1 MTLKELLNDIWGI
14 KKALL
19 LTTATNGLTAKDRL
33 LAVATFKVIPDNT
46 DDKVNLLMQTTT
58 GVDLQQSSQYHMISE
73 SDMQNYGISESAF
86 RHSFE
91 KLFEDNP
98 VVFTYNTGFQHN
110 FLGKVSEDINL
121 KLYELP
127 IIEKAIRNKYCFDEE
142 ELISIDRFYRACFEN
157 TTPTSINSVCRNLGM
172 TKSPAPGEL
181 PLLRTL
187 DVLRKLYS
195 VALTEEVSLLPS

>member
-1 MTLKELLNDIWGI
+1 MTLKELLNETWGI
-14 KKALL
+14 KHALL

-33 LAVATFKVIPDNT
+33 LAIATVKVLPEGSDEKPD
-46 DDKVNLLMQTTT
+46 LLMQATT
-58 GVDLQQSSQYHMISE
+58 GMDLQQSSQYHMISE
-73 SDMQNYGISESAF
+73 TDMQNYGLSESAF
-86 RHSFE
+86 RNSFE
-91 KLFEDNP
+91 NLVGDTT
-98 VVFTYNTGFQHN
+98 VIFTYNAGFQYT
-110 FLGKVSEDINL
+110 FLSKISEDVKL

-142 ELISIDRFYRACFEN
+142 ELFSLDRFYRACVDN

-172 TKSPAPGEL
+172 AKSPAPGEL

-195 VALTEEVSLLPS
+195 VVLTEEVSLLPS